1 MVKLAGRHT
10 GNGSVYDGA
19 VLEFD
24 GHRFVVQLHQE
35 PVKAQS
41 PAQVRTNSGENCTK
55 RISGVNRIEEK
66 EGKKGMMAYLTS
78 FILEP
83 LGGRLGAEVK
93 LGFLRGSCCL
103 ELIRSGARGT
113 SNYLSLFAVATTKMF

>member
-1 MVKLAGRHT
+1 VVKFAGRHT

-19 VLEFD
+19 VLELD

-35 PVKAQS
+35 PVKAQ
-41 PAQVRTNSGENCTK
+41 PPDQIRTNSGENCTK
-55 RISGVNRIEEK
+55 RISRVNRIEEK
-66 EGKKGMMAYLTS
+66 EGKKGMLAYLTS

-93 LGFLRGSCCL
+93 LGFFAGELLPRADSERG
-103 ELIRSGARGT
+103 EEA
-113 SNYLSLFAVATTKMF
+113 